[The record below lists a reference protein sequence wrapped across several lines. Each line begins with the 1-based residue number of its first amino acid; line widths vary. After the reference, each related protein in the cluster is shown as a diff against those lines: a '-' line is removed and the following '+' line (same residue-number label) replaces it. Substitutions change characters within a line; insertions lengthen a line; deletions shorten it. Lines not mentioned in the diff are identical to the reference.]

1 MSFSIQLQ
9 TTTSPSNKIGK
20 SITTLAT
27 WDGRLRDDCSL
38 TDPIILVQSSDLV
51 SNINYCTV
59 STFGRSYFVR
69 EIVNLRNNL
78 CELHCH
84 VDVLESYKS
93 QILANSGIIRRQ
105 ENNWSLLLN
114 DGSLKTYQNPII
126 TTQPFPSGFNTQ
138 EFVLV
143 VAGS

>member
-105 ENNWSLLLN
+105 ENNW
-114 DGSLKTYQNPII
+114 I
-126 TTQPFPSGFNTQ
+126 
-138 EFVLV
+138 LV
-143 VAGS
+143 CFE